1 MLRFLA
7 VVRSVA
13 PAPWAGW
20 FLTTNP
26 LPLTAYKWL
35 FGCKSC
41 SFLQVS
47 KTYPHMVRPVITL
60 LAYGHGFEVEFAI

>member
-26 LPLTAYKWL
+26 LPSSGAIWGVVVLT
-35 FGCKSC
+35 S
-41 SFLQVS
+41 VS
-47 KTYPHMVRPVITL
+47 AIATYDI
-60 LAYGHGFEVEFAI
+60 VEQ